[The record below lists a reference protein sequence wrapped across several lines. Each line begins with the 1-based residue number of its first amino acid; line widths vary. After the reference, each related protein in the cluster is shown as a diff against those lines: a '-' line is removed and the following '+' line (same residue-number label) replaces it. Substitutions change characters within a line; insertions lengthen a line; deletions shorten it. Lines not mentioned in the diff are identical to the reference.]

1 MRKVKTSLYKQYK
14 KNYVQYICKI
24 KVTLVKTHQ
33 PKAFL
38 NKQVFRSFL
47 KESTESAR
55 HRDGQ
60 GCTCEM
66 GSPIIC
72 CM

>member
-1 MRKVKTSLYKQYK
+1 
-14 KNYVQYICKI
+14 
-24 KVTLVKTHQ
+24 VTLVKTHQ